1 MIRLRRQPGFTLVE
15 LVITL
20 LVLGVLVTLAAP
32 SFQGMRD
39 RMRLKAA
46 AEAISSHLQFA
57 RSESIKQFS
66 NLYVQ
71 VIPGDGS
78 VSANWCLG
86 ISSVDSCD
94 CNQAGSCV
102 YGPASNP
109 SEKTL
114 FSAGFPTVSLS
125 SNSSSFKFGGQRA
138 RALAAGTITLAG
150 SSGLAL
156 EIRVSPTGRILVCS
170 DTVTGYPSCPT

>member
-1 MIRLRRQPGFTLVE
+1 MTGVRRQPGFTLVE

-20 LVLGVLVTLAAP
+20 LVLGVLVTLASP

-46 AEAISSHLQFA
+46 AEAISSHLQLA
-57 RSESIKQFS
+57 RSESIKQFAD
-66 NLYVQ
+66 LYVQ
-71 VIPGDGS
+71 VTPGDGS
-78 VSANWCLG
+78 VSSDWCLG

-94 CNQAGSCV
+94 CTQAGACV
-102 YGPASNP
+102 YGPASDP

-114 FSAGFPTVSLS
+114 SSADFTGVTLS
-125 SNSSSFKFGGQRA
+125 SNSSSFEFGGQRA
-138 RALAAGTITLAG
+138 RALAAGTVTLAG
-150 SSGLAL
+150 SGGLAL

-170 DTVTGYPSCPT
+170 DNLVGYPSCPT

>member
-1 MIRLRRQPGFTLVE
+1 MIRVRRQPGFTLVE

-57 RSESIKQFS
+57 RSESIKQFAD
-66 NLYVQ
+66 LYVQ

-78 VSANWCLG
+78 VSGDWCLG
-86 ISSVDSCD
+86 ISSANSCD
-94 CNQAGSCV
+94 CTATGSCV
-102 YGPASNP
+102 FGPSADP

-114 FSAGFPTVSLS
+114 SSADFPGVSLS
-125 SNSSSFKFGGQRA
+125 SNSSSFEFGGQRA

-150 SSGLAL
+150 AGAIAL
-156 EIRVSPTGRILVCS
+156 QIRVSPTGRILVCS
-170 DTVTGYPSCPT
+170 ANLIGYPSCPA